1 MIFQISA
8 KIEDFSNL
16 CKKMIFQNLQK
27 LMIFQILPN
36 DENGNN
42 TSSSGP
48 PRVILGWC
56 AHFCIS
62 TKVRTWSNMP
72 FGVVLQYYTA

>member
-48 PRVILGWC
+48 PRVILG
-56 AHFCIS
+56 
-62 TKVRTWSNMP
+62 
-72 FGVVLQYYTA
+72 